1 MASCNQPRIKQ
12 RLGGIAMKLR
22 TALLASVMLVSACA
36 QIGLSDNCA
45 GWKPIILAGASIE
58 GLTDQDAQE
67 ILTHNVYGAER
78 GCW

>member
-1 MASCNQPRIKQ
+1 MQSK
-12 RLGGIAMKLR
+12 AMCFGTKWK
-22 TALLASVMLVSACA
+22 TALLVSVMLVSGCA
-36 QIGLSDNCA
+36 QIGQSDACA
-45 GWKPIILAGASIE
+45 GWKPIILANPSID

>member
-1 MASCNQPRIKQ
+1 MQWK
-12 RLGGIAMKLR
+12 AMHFGMRSKIV
-22 TALLASVMLVSACA
+22 LLVSVMLVSACDP
-36 QIGLSDNCA
+36 IGQSDACA
-45 GWKPIILAGASIE
+45 GWKPIILAGPSID